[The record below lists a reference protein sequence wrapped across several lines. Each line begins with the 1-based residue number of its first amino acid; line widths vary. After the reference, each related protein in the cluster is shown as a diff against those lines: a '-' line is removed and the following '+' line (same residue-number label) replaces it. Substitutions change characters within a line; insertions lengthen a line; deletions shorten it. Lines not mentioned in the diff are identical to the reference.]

1 MANIDKHTGKPSTET
16 DREHLL
22 DFFLQNLAA
31 GVDSNV
37 VSTTNNTP
45 FNELSL
51 DQYPEVEVS
60 DFTDQKIVALQKMVT
75 ELEAKCIKAETTREF
90 KQVYKLNYAKVLNP
104 QQLMA
109 VASVNGPLLVI
120 AGAGSGKTHMLAHR
134 VCFLI
139 ENGVLPTEILLL
151 TFTRKAAKEML
162 GRVQHLLQDDSVSKV
177 TGGTFHSFANHSLRK
192 YAQLLGLHPSF
203 TIIDSDDSADTI
215 DLIRTELKFNTQE
228 MAFPKKD
235 RLHEIFSTSKNRGLS
250 IREVIESEFTGLDK
264 YVEDIELVLRGYTQ
278 YKKIC
283 QLLDYD
289 DLLEFLRNGLR
300 DNPVFRKKLQE
311 HFRYIMVDEFQDT
324 NIVQKE
330 IVDLLASLHRNVMVV
345 GDDAQSIYS
354 FRGANYENILR
365 FPENYPD
372 CKIIKIEENYRS
384 NQGILDFTNSII
396 DSARICY
403 KKKLYTQLP
412 SHFSPTVHKFY
423 DQETEASYI
432 VSHILRLRELGVAL
446 DQIAVLCRAFWHC
459 RYIELELNR
468 RGIPYVAVGGLAFN
482 ERMHVKDIIAYLR
495 IIMNPYDAVAW
506 HRVLKLLPGVGNV
519 TAGNIV
525 SVVRSNAGKMD
536 FSSMRSKKF
545 YEELN
550 RLARV
555 LTEAAQPTHS
565 IATMIQIIK
574 EYYTPILKAREPD
587 YEVRLLDINALCELA
602 TKYDQL
608 DRFLSEFALDPPSKR
623 FSQQTAPL
631 TDEGEEK
638 GVVLSTIHS
647 AKGLE
652 WYAVFVPHCLD
663 GLIPSSRSMS
673 KIEELEEERR
683 LFYVA
688 CSRAKQELYIT
699 MPSFVD
705 TYNGFHSYPSRFLV
719 EVDKTKFRYEGF

>member
-1 MANIDKHTGKPSTET
+1 MANIDKHTGKPSNGT
-16 DREHLL
+16 DRENLL

-31 GVDSNV
+31 GVEQNAL
-37 VSTTNNTP
+37 STTNETP
-45 FNELSL
+45 FNELTL
-51 DQYPEVEVS
+51 AQYPEVEVPEV
-60 DFTDQKIVALQKMVT
+60 TDQRIVALQKIVT
-75 ELEAKCIKAETTREF
+75 ELEARCIKTATTREL
-90 KQVYKLNYAKVLNP
+90 KQGYKLNYAKVLNP
-104 QQLMA
+104 QQLLA
-109 VASVNGPLLVI
+109 ATTVNGPLLVI
-120 AGAGSGKTHMLAHR
+120 AGAGSGKTHLVAHR

-139 ENGVLPTEILLL
+139 ENGVMPAEILLL

-162 GRVQHLLQDDSVSKV
+162 GRVQQLLQDDSVSKV
-177 TGGTFHSFANHSLRK
+177 MGGTFHSFANYCLRR
-192 YAQLLGLHPSF
+192 YAQLLGLHPNF

-235 RLHEIFSTSKNRGLS
+235 RLHEIFSTARNRDIS
-250 IREVIESEFTGLDK
+250 IREVVETEFTGLEK
-264 YVEDIELVLRGYTQ
+264 FVPDIELLLRGYTQ

-283 QLLDYD
+283 KMLDYD
-289 DLLEFLRNGLR
+289 DLLEFLRDGLR
-300 DNPVFRKKLQE
+300 DHPAFRKRIQE
-311 HFRYIMVDEFQDT
+311 CYRYIMVDEFQDT

-330 IVDLLASLHRNVMVV
+330 IVDLLGSLHRNVMVV
-345 GDDAQSIYS
+345 GDDSQSIYS

-403 KKKLYTQLP
+403 KKKLFTQLP
-412 SHFSPTVHKFY
+412 SNFCPTVHKFY
-423 DQETEASYI
+423 DQETEAAYI
-432 VSHILRLRELGVAL
+432 VSHILRLRELGVKL
-446 DQIAVLCRAFWHC
+446 DQMAVLCRAFWHC

-482 ERMHVKDIIAYLR
+482 ERLHVKDIISYLR
-495 IIMNPYDAVAW
+495 IIMNPYDAVSW
-506 HRVLKLLPGVGNV
+506 HRVLKLLPGVGSV

-525 SVVRSNAGKMD
+525 YLVRTNGGKMD
-536 FSSMRSKKF
+536 FAAMKSKKF

-550 RLARV
+550 RLAAV
-555 LTEAAQPTHS
+555 LTEAAQPQHS
-565 IATMIQIIK
+565 IAAMIQIIK
-574 EYYTPILKAREPD
+574 EYYTPILKARESD

-602 TKYDQL
+602 TRYDQL
-608 DRFLSEFALDPPSKR
+608 DRFLSEFALDPPSRR

-631 TDEGEEK
+631 IDEGEEK

-663 GLIPSSRSMS
+663 GLIPSSRALT

-719 EVDKTKFRYEGF
+719 EVDKSKFKYEGF